1 MACIDHWR
9 CGTRQVYNKQQHRRV
24 LEAKLG
30 RAPVRGE
37 VAMHTCDNK
46 RCINPE
52 HLEVGTQVTNV
63 RDAFDRNLQPKGSA
77 RRTAKLYEAT
87 VAAIRTEYVPRH
99 PEHGTRAIARRLGV
113 SQWTIS
119 HALRGETWRHV

>member
-1 MACIDHWR
+1 MACIDHGR

-30 RAPVRGE
+30 RALVRGE

-52 HLEVGTQVTNV
+52 
-63 RDAFDRNLQPKGSA
+63 
-77 RRTAKLYEAT
+77 
-87 VAAIRTEYVPRH
+87 H

-119 HALRGETWRHV
+119 HALRGETWRNV